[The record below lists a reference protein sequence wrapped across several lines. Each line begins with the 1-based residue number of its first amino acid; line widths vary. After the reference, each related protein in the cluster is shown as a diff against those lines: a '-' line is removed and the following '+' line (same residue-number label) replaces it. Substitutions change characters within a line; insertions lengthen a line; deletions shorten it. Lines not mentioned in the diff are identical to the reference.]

1 LSAAGFWN
9 TFGARR
15 VVTFTPYMN
24 IRTVSRLLVA
34 SAAASALGLALPAR
48 AADSPA
54 APPVKMPE
62 LKKDFSTLSDGKSA
76 VVSSYA
82 DIVEPVQKEVVSIES
97 SKIVHEHIQANPLLR
112 QFFGDIPDQDRES
125 KEMGLGS
132 GVIVSADGF
141 ILTNNHVV
149 ENADELTVELSDGR
163 KFPAKVVGA
172 DPKTDIAVVKIDGK
186 GLPAVTFADSDKIRV
201 GDVVF
206 AVGNPLGVGETVT
219 MGIVSAKSRNVHILD
234 DVAGYEDFI
243 QTDAAINMGNS
254 GGALLDAKGR
264 LIGINSAIVSPSRGN
279 IGIGFAVP
287 VDLAASVMKSLIETG
302 TVARGFLGV
311 GAVPITPDVAEE
323 VGLPKDTKGVIVI
336 ETAADSPAEK
346 VGIKRRDVILKVNG
360 KSIESYDELRLTISE
375 LAPGSKVELDISRD
389 GKPMAV
395 NVTLAQFAEKPNEIL
410 DGVEVGKVTED
421 VRRRLSIDSRTNGLV
436 VTAVD
441 DKSEYAQD
449 LPVGAVIV
457 AGLREVRRRH
467 EALRAPLSSPACPRG
482 ASRGPPAP
490 RRRGR
495 WGSSARGARPSA
507 RRTAPFPRCGRPAS
521 RRLRP
526 PRPPFGRCPG
536 TRSRGLPVSPRPPRP
551 GRAPSGRG

>member
-1 LSAAGFWN
+1 MKYRIVSHIFIFSA
-9 TFGARR
+9 
-15 VVTFTPYMN
+15 
-24 IRTVSRLLVA
+24 L
-34 SAAASALGLALPAR
+34 ASALGLATAAR
-48 AADSPA
+48 AAATAAVSPA
-54 APPVKMPE
+54 KMPE
-62 LKKDFSTLSDGKSA
+62 LKKDYSALSEGRPA
-76 VVSSYA
+76 LVSSYA

-97 SKIVHEHIQANPLLR
+97 SKIVHERIQANPLLR

-132 GVIVSADGF
+132 GVIVSQDGYV
-141 ILTNNHVV
+141 LTNNHVV

-163 KFPAKVVGA
+163 KFPAKVVGT
-172 DPKTDIAVVKIDGK
+172 DPKTDIAVVKIDAT
-186 GLPAVTFADSDKIRV
+186 GLSAVTFADSDKIRV

-311 GAVPITPDVAEE
+311 AAVPMTSDVAEQ
-323 VGLPKDTKGVIVI
+323 VGLPKETKGVIVI
-336 ETAADSPAEK
+336 STQADSPAER

-360 KSIESYDELRLTISE
+360 KPIENSDELRLTISQI
-375 LAPGSKVELDISRD
+375 APGSKVALDISRD
-389 GKPMAV
+389 GKSMAV
-395 NVTLAQFAEKPNEIL
+395 DVTLAQFAEKPNEIL
-410 DGVEVGKVTED
+410 DGVEVGKVSD
-421 VRRRLSIDSRTNGLV
+421 DIRRRLALDSRTTGLV

-441 DKSEYAQD
+441 EKSEYAQE
-449 LPVGAVIV
+449 LPVGSVIAEINRNPV
-457 AGLREVRRRH
+457 EDIASAKA
-467 EALRAPLSSPACPRG
+467 ALH
-482 ASRGPPAP
+482 
-490 RRRGR
+490 
-495 WGSSARGARPSA
+495 
-507 RRTAPFPRCGRPAS
+507 
-521 RRLRP
+521 
-526 PRPPFGRCPG
+526 
-536 TRSRGLPVSPRPPRP
+536 P
-551 GRAPSGRG
+551 GRNLLLVYSQGFAKYVVVTKR

>member
-1 LSAAGFWN
+1 MSAAGFWN

-15 VVTFTPYMN
+15 VVTFTPYLN

-457 AGLREVRRRH
+457 EINRTPVDDIASAKAALHAGRNLLLVYSQGFAKYVVVTKR
-467 EALRAPLSSPACPRG
+467 
-482 ASRGPPAP
+482 
-490 RRRGR
+490 
-495 WGSSARGARPSA
+495 
-507 RRTAPFPRCGRPAS
+507 
-521 RRLRP
+521 
-526 PRPPFGRCPG
+526 
-536 TRSRGLPVSPRPPRP
+536 
-551 GRAPSGRG
+551 

>member
-1 LSAAGFWN
+1 
-9 TFGARR
+9 
-15 VVTFTPYMN
+15 MN
-24 IRTVSRLLVA
+24 QRNVPILAITAIA
-34 SAAASALGLALPAR
+34 SAFALAVAAR
-48 AADSPA
+48 AAATS
-54 APPVKMPE
+54 APPAKMPE
-62 LKKDFSTLSDGKSA
+62 LKKDFSAISDGLSA
-76 VVSSYA
+76 RVASYA

-97 SKIVHEHIQANPLLR
+97 TKILHERIQANPLLR

-132 GVIVSADGF
+132 GVIVSSDGY

-163 KFPAKVVGA
+163 KMAAKVVGA
-172 DPKTDIAVVKIDGK
+172 DPKTDIAVVKVDAT

-234 DVAGYEDFI
+234 DVSGYEDFI

-287 VDLAASVMKSLIETG
+287 VDLAANVMRSLIETG

-311 GAVPITPDVAEE
+311 GAVQITPDVAEE
-323 VGLPKDTKGVIVI
+323 VGLPKETKGVIVI
-336 ETAADSPAEK
+336 ETQADSPAERS
-346 VGIKRRDVILKVNG
+346 GIKRRDVILRING
-360 KSIESYDELRLTISE
+360 KPIENYDELRLTISQ
-375 LAPGSKVELDISRD
+375 LAPGSKVALDLSRD
-389 GKPMAV
+389 GKAMTV

-410 DGVEVGKVTED
+410 EGVEVGKLTDD
-421 VRRRLSIDSRTNGLV
+421 VRRRLGLDSRITGLV

-441 DKSEYAQD
+441 EKSDYAQD
-449 LPVGAVIV
+449 LPVGAVIAEINRTPV
-457 AGLREVRRRH
+457 EDIPSAKSALHAGRNLLLVYSQG
-467 EALRAPLSSPACPRG
+467 RAEYVVVSKRPD
-482 ASRGPPAP
+482 ASR
-490 RRRGR
+490 
-495 WGSSARGARPSA
+495 
-507 RRTAPFPRCGRPAS
+507 
-521 RRLRP
+521 
-526 PRPPFGRCPG
+526 
-536 TRSRGLPVSPRPPRP
+536 
-551 GRAPSGRG
+551 